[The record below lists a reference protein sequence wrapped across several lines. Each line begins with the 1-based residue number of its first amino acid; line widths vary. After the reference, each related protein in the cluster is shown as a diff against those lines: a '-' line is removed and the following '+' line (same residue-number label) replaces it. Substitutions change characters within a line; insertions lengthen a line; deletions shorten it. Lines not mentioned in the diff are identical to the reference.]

1 MRAKRFLLLGCGFA
15 AVVASEL
22 LPGASNDA
30 LAQFSCGPNDTIC
43 VPSMGWCEP
52 VTTPAARAMCPRRG
66 GGGGVPRP
74 RIERNVTR
82 LPPRA
87 KPAPAPKPAPGPV
100 ARPAQPPMP
109 APVAAPTPGLAPTTP
124 EFEPTLAD
132 QIKPL
137 QCPAGFAR
145 TRDTFYGGTRC
156 GPVGQAKA
164 APAEKAESA
173 PSQPKPSSEE
183 TPAVPPLRK
192 PVDLAQAK
200 KTVKAIQDFVGRL
213 KPGPDEAANWE
224 KLEGLDK
231 PPIPFVPESPWTI
244 GK

>member
-1 MRAKRFLLLGCGFA
+1 MRAKRFLLICLFA
-15 AVVASEL
+15 AIATSEL
-22 LPGASNDA
+22 LPGAGNDA

-82 LPPRA
+82 LPPRTRPE
-87 KPAPAPKPAPGPV
+87 PAPRPGPGPV
-100 ARPAQPPMP
+100 ARPTQTPTP
-109 APVAAPTPGLAPTTP
+109 APTSTPTLGPAPTTR

-164 APAEKAESA
+164 ASL
-173 PSQPKPSSEE
+173 PSQPPASENPKLPSEG
-183 TPAVPPLRK
+183 TPATPLLRQ
-192 PVDLAQAK
+192 PVDLSQAK
-200 KTVKAIQDFVGRL
+200 NTVKAMQDFVARL
-213 KPGPDEAANWE
+213 KPALDEQAANWE
-224 KLEGLDK
+224 KQEGLDK
-231 PPIPFVPESPWTI
+231 PPIPFVPESQWTL